1 MNEDVYH
8 NNNIA
13 IERDFMSYELW
24 SKTFYFGN
32 MKKKKSLCPCK
43 GNDTPRTSPNKVDD
57 KYDDDQI
64 IIPCF

>member
-32 MKKKKSLCPCK
+32 MKKKKNNVLAK
-43 GNDTPRTSPNKVDD
+43 EITHLEHHLIN
-57 KYDDDQI
+57 
-64 IIPCF
+64 